1 MNYVIWSLLRFF
13 ALQTRHSHYYVQ
25 VGLAQEIIKHTYD
38 VCSVYN
44 KSAHICLSL
53 CRFVC
58 MWRWRHTEL
67 RPRPRRRQY
76 EYEAHSMRW
85 QKFNFTFL
93 SFRVEC
99 NVTTQIRISPHTHT
113 PKYTNTLSVNEK
125 ERKKYTS
132 EILIIFNYRWLTVCV
147 RNEWKR
153 IFISGS
159 KESTN

>member
-38 VCSVYN
+38 VCSVCN

-67 RPRPRRRQY
+67 RPRRRQY

-99 NVTTQIRISPHTHT
+99 NVTTQIRISPHTHL
-113 PKYTNTLSVNEK
+113 NTQIRSA
-125 ERKKYTS
+125 
-132 EILIIFNYRWLTVCV
+132 
-147 RNEWKR
+147 
-153 IFISGS
+153 
-159 KESTN
+159 